1 MDPPILGFGAASG
14 SGVHHRLPVFV
25 AAGWRVIS
33 VPAGTP
39 NAIVDKLHAMLN
51 DILPLP
57 QIIAIGMLRV
67 GAPRNRALH
76 QHQDRTLGQGHP
88 ARGLCR
94 NGVRIYTGAYCE
106 LTKKSGRVRGID
118 AACRRN
124 RSNHPTA

>member
-1 MDPPILGFGAASG
+1 LVSAPQVVRGRINRLAVFDAAS
-14 SGVHHRLPVFV
+14 
-25 AAGWRVIS
+25 WRVIS

-39 NAIVDKLHAMLN
+39 NAIVDKLRAMLN
-51 DILPLP
+51 DILPLLEVA
-57 QIIAIGMLRV
+57 QHIHRQLRV

-76 QHQDRTLGQGHP
+76 QHQNQAP
-88 ARGLCR
+88 RGLCR

-106 LTKKSGRVRGID
+106 LVKKSGRVRGID